1 MSTNELRLNCD
12 AIDVMPQNI
21 DWAETMGENMEGWR
35 AFEALTCDGCGREVV
50 CSSLGENEHRDIEH
64 EVIVMVEGEEEPQ
77 RCTCDATLSFEGPM
91 MNYWYPVKLDD
102 CEEAAR
108 KIAHLPLCVVE
119 FEDGRT
125 GLALTGGG
133 MDLSWEICE
142 AFIALGYWPPVHFC
156 DLPEMGG
163 RGKSDK
169 DRATM
174 EACMESCRI
183 QEGWTARKRERV
195 LAQMAKLGPVVVCDE
210 CGKANRHHHSCSKF
224 DESKRNDV
232 LS

>member
-1 MSTNELRLNCD
+1 MTTELRLNCD
-12 AIDVMPQNI
+12 AIDVTPQTI
-21 DWAETMGENMEGWR
+21 DWQEVMGEDMEGWR
-35 AFEALTCDGCGREVV
+35 AFECFTCDGCNREVV

-64 EVIVMVEGEEEPQ
+64 EVIVMVEGEEEYQ
-77 RCTCDATLSFEGPM
+77 RCTCDASISFEGPM
-91 MNYWYPVKLDD
+91 MSYWYPVKLDD
-102 CEEAAR
+102 CEDAAR

-142 AFIALGYWPPVHFC
+142 AFIALGYWPPLHFC
-156 DLPEMGG
+156 DLPRMSG

-169 DRATM
+169 DQATIA
-174 EACMESCRI
+174 ACMESCSI
-183 QEGWTARKRERV
+183 AEGWAARKRER
-195 LAQMAKLGPVVVCDE
+195 LQALKAEGLPVVVCEE
-210 CGKANRHHHSCSKF
+210 CGKANRHHHSCSKY
-224 DESKRNDV
+224 DASKRDDV